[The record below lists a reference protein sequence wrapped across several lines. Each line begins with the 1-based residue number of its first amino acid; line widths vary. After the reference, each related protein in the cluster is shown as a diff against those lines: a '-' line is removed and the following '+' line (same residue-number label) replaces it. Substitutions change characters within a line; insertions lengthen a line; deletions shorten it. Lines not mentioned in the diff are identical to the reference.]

1 MSSLTNLIDNNIQ
14 PLHLSDTIQHALDM
28 LMEQAMMHLPV
39 INQENNEFITLISES
54 YLLDAESDE
63 LTINDL
69 IALPRVQ
76 GLLLNAHPYDALKIM
91 SQEKWQIVPIV
102 DADNHYLGVVSQS
115 NMIQYVAENGGW
127 LESGGI
133 IVFEIKP
140 GSYSLSEI
148 ARICEGEG
156 VIIYNSR
163 VYFNPETSMLEVT
176 IKTNKSYLQNLVA
189 TFERFDYVIKEVYG
203 KMPMEDEMMDRY
215 KLLMN
220 YLDM

>member
-14 PLHLSDTIQHALDM
+14 SLQLSDTIQHALDM
-28 LMEQAMMHLPV
+28 LMEQGMMHLPV
-39 INQENNEFITLISES
+39 INQDNNEFITLISES

-91 SQEKWQIVPIV
+91 SQEKWQLVPIV

-163 VYFNPETSMLEVT
+163 VYFNPDTSMLEVT

-203 KMPMEDEMMDRY
+203 KMPMEDEMRDRY